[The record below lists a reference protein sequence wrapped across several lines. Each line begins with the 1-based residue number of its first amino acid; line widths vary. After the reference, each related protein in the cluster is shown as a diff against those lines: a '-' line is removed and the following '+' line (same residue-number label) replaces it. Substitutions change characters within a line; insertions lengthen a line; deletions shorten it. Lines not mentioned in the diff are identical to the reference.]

1 MTSYND
7 YSIDSY
13 GAMIRDARRTGPFVE
28 ALRQAIKPGSV
39 VLDIGTGTGI
49 FAFLACQFGAARVYA
64 IEPDPA
70 IELARISARTIP
82 GAERIVWI
90 KGLSTEIDLPE
101 QVDVVVA
108 DLHGVMPFFKGNLES
123 MADARKRHL
132 KPGGRMIPA
141 RDVLR
146 AVPAQAADEY
156 AKFTNPWREN
166 DYGLDLSAGAPH
178 VLNQWRRA
186 RSEPASPEHLLSSP
200 ETWGEV
206 PYATGEIRG
215 LEKMLHW
222 VVERAGTL
230 HGLYVWFEGDLGN
243 GIGYSNA
250 PDLPELVYGRA
261 FFPFERPTDVVP
273 GDKLSCLLSARSVQ
287 GEFVYQ
293 WKSQITGADGS
304 PKASFNQSTFHSL
317 LLDPATLRKGSAD
330 YVPSLNEDGQVIR
343 AILQAMSQGRS
354 LRTIADALMVD
365 FPSRFASSEKALAEV
380 ASLSKKYG

>member
-7 YSIDSY
+7 YSIASY

-70 IELARISARTIP
+70 IELARVSAKTIP

-90 KGLSTEIDLPE
+90 QGLSTEIDLPE
-101 QVDVVVA
+101 QVDVVVG
-108 DLHGVMPFFKGNLES
+108 DLHGVMPFFRGNLES

-141 RDVLR
+141 RDVLL
-146 AVPAQAADEY
+146 AVPAQAHDEY
-156 AKFTNPWREN
+156 LSIANPWREN
-166 DYGLDLSAGAPH
+166 DYGLDLSAGAQH
-178 VLNQWRRA
+178 VFNQWRRA
-186 RSEPASPEHLLSSP
+186 KSEPARPEHLLSGP
-200 ETWGEV
+200 QTWGEV
-206 PYATGEIRG
+206 PYATADIRG
-215 LEKMLHW
+215 LEKQLHW
-222 VVERAGTL
+222 EIERAGTM

-250 PDLPELVYGRA
+250 PQLPELVYGRA
-261 FFPFERPTDVVP
+261 FFPFEQPTDVVP
-273 GDKLSCLLSARSVQ
+273 GDRLDCLLSVRSVQ

-293 WKSQITGADGS
+293 WKSRITSADGS
-304 PKASFNQSTFHSL
+304 LKASFDQSTFHGL
-317 LLDPATLRKGSAD
+317 MLDPATLRKGSAD
-330 YVPSLNEDGQVIR
+330 YVPSLNQEGQVAR
-343 AILQAMSQGRS
+343 AVLQAMAQGRS
-354 LRTIADALMVD
+354 LRDIADALMVE
-365 FPSRFASSEKALAEV
+365 FPQKYSSADKALAEV
-380 ASLSKKYG
+380 AVLSKKYG